1 MHVTLLVP
9 DIHDRPTGGNLYNRR
24 MVAELQDTHTV
35 DVHSWTPTTDTA
47 LPAPP
52 HSGPVLVD
60 SLLARHDEALPRLRR
75 RHPGP
80 LVLLAHYLHCID
92 PREDTAPAART
103 ERAVLP
109 LFDAVVTTSRFAQR
123 ALLDEGGAPSR
134 IHVVPPGLDDPYR
147 APLPDGSSNAPP
159 HLLTVASWLPGK
171 GLSTLID
178 QLDTLDALDWH
189 WTLVGDDTLNPDFAD
204 TVRAR
209 LRDTSIADR
218 ITAPGP
224 VAPEAMRD
232 RYDAADLFVL
242 PSRFETCSMATREA
256 LARGLP
262 VVGYDVGGMAENFGD
277 NDAGC
282 LVPPDRP
289 DAFADALRRLLT
301 EPETRAAMS
310 TAARTRSED
319 FPTWTTAAARLQSFL
334 QSLY

>member
-1 MHVTLLVP
+1 MHLSFLVP
-9 DIHDRPTGGNLYNRR
+9 EIHDRPTGGNLYNRR
-24 MVAELQDTHTV
+24 MVTELRNAHTV
-35 DVHSWTPTTDTA
+35 QVHPWTPAPETR
-47 LPAPP
+47 LPDLSDAD
-52 HSGPVLVD
+52 VIVVD
-60 SLLARHDEALPRLRR
+60 SLLARHDDALPRLRQ

-92 PREDTAPAART
+92 PREQSSAAAQT

-109 LFDAVVTTSRFAQR
+109 LFDAVVTTSHYAQR
-123 ALLDEGGAPSR
+123 ALRDDGVAPDR
-134 IHVVPPGLDDPYR
+134 VHVVPPGLDDPYR
-147 APLPDGSSNAPP
+147 APLPDRPSDAPP

-178 QLDTLDALDWH
+178 QLETIDALDWH
-189 WTLVGDDTLNPDFAD
+189 WTLVGDDTLAPDFAD

-232 RYDAADLFVL
+232 HYDAADLFVL

-262 VVGYDVGGMAENFGD
+262 VVGYDVGGMAENLGD
-277 NDAGC
+277 RNTGH
-282 LVPPDRP
+282 LVPPDQP
-289 DAFADALRRLLT
+289 EALTEALRRLLI
-301 EPETRAAMS
+301 EPETRAAMR
-310 TAARTRSED
+310 TAARERSED
-319 FPTWTTAAARLQSFL
+319 FPTWPTAAVRLQSFL
-334 QSLY
+334 QSL